1 MAQQPVSWWDQFGE
15 YANRFGPGLLGVGA
29 NIFGER
35 AAGRQQQELV
45 RDIRGPQYDTEQ
57 ALASRSLAL
66 ASGMDPKAAAAERF
80 AAQQALLA
88 PGEQAQWQD
97 LMRQLQSQGLLGLSS
112 HGAVPGVVSTPGQS
126 MNPYVAAMLAAQ
138 QTQRAKSAYESLNEG
153 EKQIDRMIGR
163 SNTLQSGGR
172 AATNAALMAKA
183 LAPKPSAIATLLK
196 GGSGL
201 LSSPGAQNAV
211 WDLLKRTGSSLGGL
225 LKGGAGLFTGM
236 LNSSKAPYDLGE
248 PIGANAYFA
257 REYDLGEPIGANAY
271 FARGFDDDEIPYG
284 SFGSLYE

>member
-80 AAQQALLA
+80 ATQQALLA

-112 HGAVPGVVSTPGQS
+112 YGAVPGVISTPGQP

-153 EKQIDRMIGR
+153 ETQIDRMIGR

-201 LSSPGAQNAV
+201 LSNPGAQKAV
-211 WDLLKRTGSSLGGL
+211 WDLLKRGGSNILGGL
-225 LKGGAGLFTGM
+225 RGTGLFNGM
-236 LNSSKAPYDLGE
+236 LNRSTAPYDLGE
-248 PIGANAYFA
+248 PIGDNAYFA

-284 SFGSLYE
+284 SLGSLYE